1 MKFLLPIV
9 GLLLVVTSVSAQTP
23 EPEGRNLPVS
33 LASARTELVS
43 QVEDGDDDSVNC
55 GDENITRIRFIGDL
69 GGFTE
74 EELLSEMRNFQ
85 RVRQSAGLKNYC
97 EWAFES
103 KDLPRLAA
111 FFKRNGFSDTQID
124 IPNDPEP
131 TPGELIV
138 RVHVRR
144 SCVIGNVKAFGV
156 ESVPYDKVIGV
167 LTSGQPAVIKDF
179 EGLESARE
187 AKFTRTAT
195 VAEEGIRKLYKRFGF
210 SNAYVFVLSSFRNQ
224 TTADGADI
232 VDFEIFIEER
242 PVGTVVTVEFTG
254 NSVARDKI
262 MRRELFVAEG
272 EPFCRALLDRSLEN
286 IRRLGLFSEVAV
298 QAVIVDDKKG
308 TVDLVISFK
317 ETAETIR
324 KAKDEQESN
333 P

>member
-1 MKFLLPIV
+1 MLFLV
-9 GLLLVVTSVSAQTP
+9 ASVSAQTP
-23 EPEGRNLPVS
+23 EPESRK
-33 LASARTELVS
+33 TLVS
-43 QVEDGDDDSVNC
+43 RDPKVPLPAPAVKEPAAPVEDEDDDVPDC
-55 GDENITRIRFIGDL
+55 GTENVTRIRFIGNTA
-69 GGFTE
+69 GFSD
-74 EELLSEMRNFQ
+74 EELLAEMRSFQ
-85 RVRQSAGLKNYC
+85 RVRQSAGLNNYC
-97 EWAFES
+97 GWAFES

-111 FFKRNGFSDTQID
+111 FFKRNGFPDTQID

-131 TPGELIV
+131 APGELIV

-144 SCVIGNVKAFGV
+144 SCIIGNVKAFGV

-179 EGLESARE
+179 DGLESARE

-210 SNAYVFVLSSFRNQ
+210 STAYVFVLSSYRNQ

-254 NSVARDKI
+254 NSVTRDKI

-324 KAKDEQESN
+324 KAQAEKEL